1 MGVNDTAA
9 VVPAESLRAVLRQ
22 ASEHRRLVGLCASIS
37 GDRSAAE
44 DLAQETLLE
53 AWRNLHKLRD
63 AAGAERWLTAIAR
76 NVCRRWARAQGRET
90 GIVAAVG
97 ADPGLD
103 DGLDLELELE
113 RSELSDLLDRAL
125 ALLPEGTRDV
135 LVHRYVDELPHVEIA
150 ERLGVT
156 SDAVSMRLS
165 RGKVALRRLLADELR
180 DEAAGYAP
188 ATAPEH
194 AWRETRVWCPQCG
207 RRKLLLRREP
217 PPGSV
222 CLRCP
227 GCARDASGVSSELP
241 LGNPVF
247 AGLVAD
253 VVRPT
258 AILARTSQ
266 WTQRYFAAGAGH
278 DVACTRCGGSVRIT
292 RYTRDVPAGA
302 PHRTGLVAECRG
314 CGETVSTSVS
324 GLALALPEVRRFRRD
339 HPRTRALAR
348 ELDVDGERA
357 ALLRYGDLLGH
368 AGVDVVYSRA
378 TLRVLHVG

>member
-1 MGVNDTAA
+1 MGANDTAA
-9 VVPAESLRAVLRQ
+9 VVPPESLQAVLRQ

-37 GDRSAAE
+37 GDRAAAE

-63 AAGAERWLTAIAR
+63 AAGADRWLTAIAR
-76 NVCRRWARAQGRET
+76 NVCRRWARDQGREVE
-90 GIVAAVG
+90 IASAVE
-97 ADPGLD
+97 ADPVD
-103 DGLDLELELE
+103 DAFDLELELE
-113 RSELSDLLDRAL
+113 RSELADLLDRAL

-150 ERLGVT
+150 ERLGIT

-165 RGKVALRRLLADELR
+165 RGKVVLRRLLADELR

-207 RRKLLLRREP
+207 RRKLLVRREP

-222 CLRCP
+222 SLRCP

-241 LGNPVF
+241 LGNPIF

-258 AILARTSQ
+258 AILGRTSQ
-266 WTQRYFAAGAGH
+266 WTRRYFAAGAGAH
-278 DVACTRCGGSVRIT
+278 VACTRCCGPVRIT
-292 RYTRDVPAGA
+292 RSTRDVPAGS
-302 PHRTGLVAECRG
+302 PHRAGLVAECRG

-324 GLALALPEVRRFRRD
+324 GLALGLPEVRRFRRD

-348 ELDVDGERA
+348 ELDVDGEPA

-368 AGVDVVYSRA
+368 AGIDVVYSLE